1 MSNYDINSN
10 PALVKLMIE
19 NEKKST
25 KEYIE
30 KNHDSLIPKF
40 EQGLRNMGFEF
51 ETSNQTIG
59 FMPKHKDSILPLAI
73 KYYQQAKEQHK
84 HNEQNHFLKF
94 FSFKGF
100 EEVIPMMLT
109 DFYSTS
115 TENLTRWFIADC
127 LYQIRS
133 RKYIPDYLKII
144 SNPEYGIN
152 RQMVI
157 LLVGKL
163 KVEEAVPILIDLL
176 EDKEVRLHAI
186 SALGDYKREEFRPYF
201 ERFENDKHSGWR
213 KYARA
218 ALKKLS

>member
-51 ETSNQTIG
+51 EASNQTIG

-100 EEVIPMMLT
+100 EEVIPMMLA

-201 ERFENDKHSGWR
+201 KRFENDKHSGWR